1 MPQSLSQIYLHI
13 VFSTKHRY
21 PFLDGSVD
29 DELYAYIGASINR
42 LGGIPIAING
52 VCDHIHILTAF
63 PRTITVADFV
73 KDIKANSSR
82 WLKTKG
88 EQYQNFGW
96 QDGYGVFSV
105 SSSKK
110 QVVAN
115 YIARQKEHHRK
126 TEYKNEFLQFLHEY
140 SVKYDERYVWD

>member
-1 MPQSLSQIYLHI
+1 MAQSLSQIYLHI
-13 VFSTKHRY
+13 VFSTKYRY
-21 PFLDGSVD
+21 PFLEGSVD
-29 DELYAYIGASINR
+29 HELYAYIGGLIEQH
-42 LGGIPIAING
+42 GGIPLSING
-52 VCDHIHILTAF
+52 VCDHIHILTTF

-88 EQYQNFGW
+88 ELYHDFGW
-96 QDGYGVFSV
+96 QNGYGVFSV

-115 YIARQKEHHRK
+115 YIARQKEHHKK
-126 TEYKNEFLQFLHEY
+126 TDYKSEFLQFLHEY
-140 SVKYDERYVWD
+140 GVNYDEQYVWD

>member
-1 MPQSLSQIYLHI
+1 MPQSLTQIFLHI
-13 VFSTKHRY
+13 VFSTKNRY
-21 PFLDGSVD
+21 PFLEGSVD

-42 LGGIPIAING
+42 LDGIPISING

-73 KDIKANSSR
+73 KDVKANSSR

-96 QDGYGVFSV
+96 QDGYGAFSV

-115 YIARQKEHHRK
+115 YIARQKEHHK
-126 TEYKNEFLQFLHEY
+126 QANFKSEFLQFLREY
-140 SVKYDERYVWD
+140 DVKYDERYVWD

>member
-1 MPQSLSQIYLHI
+1 MPQSLSQVYLHI
-13 VFSTKHRY
+13 VFSTKYRY

-29 DELYAYIGASINR
+29 DELYAYVGASIKR
-42 LGGIPIAING
+42 LDGIPLSING

-63 PRTITVADFV
+63 PRTITVADFL

-105 SSSKK
+105 SSSKR
-110 QVVAN
+110 QTVVN
-115 YIARQKEHHRK
+115 YIARQKQHHKK
-126 TEYKNEFLQFLHEY
+126 TDYKSEFLQFLEQY
-140 SVKYDERYVWD
+140 GVIYDERYVWD

>member
-1 MPQSLSQIYLHI
+1 MSQSLSQIYLHI
-13 VFSTKHRY
+13 VFSTKHRH
-21 PFLDGSVD
+21 PFLDDRVD
-29 DELYAYIGASINR
+29 NELYAYIGASIKR
-42 LGGIPIAING
+42 LDGIPLSING
-52 VCDHIHILTAF
+52 VSDHIHILTTF

-73 KDIKANSSR
+73 QDIKANSSR

-96 QDGYGVFSV
+96 QNGYGVFSV

-115 YIARQKEHHRK
+115 YITRQKEHHKK
-126 TEYKNEFLQFLHEY
+126 TNFKSEFLQFLE
-140 SVKYDERYVWD
+140 KYGVNYDDRYVWD